1 MIAVALLALQMVRCR
16 CSRVR
21 TIADDYMPH
30 SFEGRPHIALAPVM
44 LPTLLNGLQRIA
56 YAIAQGRRFKA
67 AGVQQRRS

>member
-44 LPTLLNGLQRIA
+44 LGDTPQWASAHRIRNSAGPEIQSRRRQR
-56 YAIAQGRRFKA
+56 
-67 AGVQQRRS
+67 S